1 MTRTLFFHMVLRKIS
16 EITSNKL
23 IFSQYNTFYNC
34 EYFFLQSAFWPLL
47 NHGKKSQSNQEQCSL
62 CCSSSCFIILL
73 CTHYGQLPCFSTDF
87 RTLKEAG
94 VLRLM
99 CFHTMLFLL
108 TMLYT
113 KFPILSLSVFSFLSF
128 NFLRC

>member
-23 IFSQYNTFYNC
+23 IFSQCNTFYNC

-47 NHGKKSQSNQEQCSL
+47 NHGKRSQSNQEQCSL

-87 RTLKEAG
+87 RKLKEVG

-99 CFHTMLFLL
+99 
-108 TMLYT
+108 
-113 KFPILSLSVFSFLSF
+113 FPHYVISFDYALHKISYIIFISFFFSFF